1 MANVTKAT
9 GQDRWFNVVNT
20 TIVTIFFAVVLAPLL
35 YVLAASF
42 SDALAV
48 IQGRVWFWPVD
59 FNIEGYKA
67 VFRHPR
73 IISGFAN
80 SFFYMSAGTVVNV
93 ILTILAAYPLSRR
106 DFVDRNLFMGLF
118 VFTIMFNGGLIPT
131 YLLVKGLGM
140 LNTRAALILPLAIG
154 AYNVIITRTY
164 FQHTI
169 PNELLEAAQ
178 MDGCKDF
185 RFLWSVVLPLSGPII
200 AVITLFYA
208 VQHWNQFFQALIY
221 LKDEAKYPLQLILR
235 EILVENQVAAEMTD
249 MDIDSLLLRQQLRE
263 LLKYSL
269 IIVASAP
276 MLILYPFIQKYF
288 VKGIMIGSLKG

>member
-1 MANVTKAT
+1 MANVTTAT
-9 GQDRWFNVVNT
+9 GQDRWFNVINT
-20 TIVTIFFAVVLAPLL
+20 TIVTIFFVLVLAPLL

-59 FNIEGYKA
+59 FNIEGYRA

-73 IISGFAN
+73 IMSGFAN
-80 SFFYMSAGTVVNV
+80 SFFYVIVGTVINV
-93 ILTILAAYPLSRR
+93 TLTVLAAYPLSRK
-106 DFVDRNLFMGLF
+106 DFVDRNLFMTLF

-131 YLLVKGLGM
+131 YLLVKSLGM
-140 LNTRAALILPLAIG
+140 LDTRAALLFPLAIG
-154 AYNVIITRTY
+154 AWNVIITRTY

-208 VQHWNQFFQALIY
+208 VQHWNQFFQALLY

-235 EILVENQVAAEMTD
+235 EILVENQVSSQMTD

>member
-1 MANVTKAT
+1 MASITKYSR
-9 GQDRWFNVVNT
+9 QDRVFNIVNT
-20 TIVTIFFAVVLAPLL
+20 SIVSLFLFVVLAPLL

-48 IQGRVWFWPVD
+48 IQGKVWIWPVG
-59 FNIEGYKA
+59 FNVQGYLA

-73 IISGFAN
+73 IMGGFAN
-80 SFFYMSAGTVVNV
+80 SFFYVIVGTTVNV
-93 ILTILAAYPLSRR
+93 TLTILAAYPLSRK
-106 DFVDRNLFMGLF
+106 DFVDRGLFMGLF
-118 VFTIMFNGGLIPT
+118 VFTFMFSGGLIPT
-131 YLLVKGLGM
+131 YLVVRGLG
-140 LNTRAALILPLAIG
+140 LLDTRAALILPLAIG
-154 AYNVIITRTY
+154 AWNVVIARTY

-221 LKDEAKYPLQLILR
+221 LRDESKFPLQLILR
-235 EILVENQVAAEMTD
+235 EILVENQVASQMTD
-249 MDIDSLLLRQQLRE
+249 MDFESMVLRQQLRE

-269 IIVASAP
+269 IVVASAP

>member
-1 MANVTKAT
+1 MATKAT
-9 GQDRWFNVVNT
+9 AQDKVFHVVNT
-20 TIVTIFFAVVLAPLL
+20 GIVSIFFFLVLAPLI

-48 IQGRVWFWPVD
+48 IQGRVWFWPVG
-59 FNIEGYKA
+59 FNIEGYRA

-73 IISGFAN
+73 IMSGFAN
-80 SFFYMSAGTVVNV
+80 SFFYVSVGTIVNV
-93 ILTILAAYPLSRR
+93 TLTVLAGYPLSRK
-106 DFVDRNLFMGLF
+106 DFVDKNLFMGLF
-118 VFTIMFNGGLIPT
+118 VFTFMFNGGLIPT
-131 YLLVKGLGM
+131 YLLVRSLGL

-154 AYNVIITRTY
+154 AWNVIITRTY
-164 FQHTI
+164 FKTTI

-221 LKDEAKYPLQLILR
+221 LRDEGKYPLQLILR
-235 EILVENQVAAEMTD
+235 EILVENQVSAEMTD

-269 IIVASAP
+269 IVVASAP

>member
-1 MANVTKAT
+1 MATITKYT
-9 GQDRWFNVVNT
+9 TQDKVFNVVNT
-20 TIVTIFFAVVLAPLL
+20 AIVSLFFFVVLAPLV

-59 FNIEGYKA
+59 FNVEGYRA

-73 IISGFAN
+73 IMSGFAN
-80 SFFYMSAGTVVNV
+80 SFFYMGVGTIVNV
-93 ILTILAAYPLSRR
+93 TLTVLAAYPLSRK
-106 DFVDRNLFMGLF
+106 DFVDKNFFMALF
-118 VFTIMFNGGLIPT
+118 VFTFMFNGGLIPT
-131 YLLVKGLGM
+131 YLLVRSLGM
-140 LNTRAALILPLAIG
+140 LDTRAALIFPLAIG
-154 AYNVIITRTY
+154 AWNVIITRTY
-164 FQHTI
+164 FQQTI
-169 PNELLEAAQ
+169 PSELLEAAQ

-221 LKDEAKYPLQLILR
+221 LRDESKYPLQLILR

-249 MDIDSLLLRQQLRE
+249 MDIESMLLRQQLRE

-276 MLILYPFIQKYF
+276 MLLLYPFIQKYF

>member
-9 GQDRWFNVVNT
+9 GQDRWFNVFNT
-20 TIVTIFFAVVLAPLL
+20 TIVTIFFVLVLAPLV

-73 IISGFAN
+73 IMSGFAN
-80 SFFYMSAGTVVNV
+80 SFFYVSVGTVVNV
-93 ILTILAAYPLSRR
+93 VLTVLAAYPLSRK
-106 DFVDRNLFMGLF
+106 DFVDRNVFMALF

-131 YLLVKGLGM
+131 YLLVKNLGM
-140 LNTRAALILPLAIG
+140 LDTRAALIFPLAIG
-154 AYNVIITRTY
+154 AWNVIITRTY

-221 LKDEAKYPLQLILR
+221 LRDESKYPLQLILR
-235 EILVENQVAAEMTD
+235 EILVENQVSAQMTD
-249 MDIDSLLLRQQLRE
+249 MDVDSLILRQQLRE

>member
-1 MANVTKAT
+1 MANVTTYTK
-9 GQDRWFNVVNT
+9 QDKVFNIVNT
-20 TIVTIFFAVVLAPLL
+20 TVVSLFFFVVLAPLI

-48 IQGRVWFWPVD
+48 IQGRVWFWPVG
-59 FNIEGYKA
+59 FNVEGYRA

-73 IISGFAN
+73 IMSGFAN
-80 SFFYMSAGTVVNV
+80 SAFYVVAGTTVNV
-93 ILTILAAYPLSRR
+93 TLTVLAAYPLSRK
-106 DFVDRNLFMGLF
+106 DFVDRNFFMGLF
-118 VFTIMFNGGLIPT
+118 VFTFMFNGGLIPT
-131 YLLVKGLGM
+131 YLLVRSLGL
-140 LNTRAALILPLAIG
+140 LDTRMALILPLAIG
-154 AYNVIITRTY
+154 AWNVVIARTY

-221 LKDEAKYPLQLILR
+221 LRDESKFPLQLILR
-235 EILVENQVAAEMTD
+235 EILVENQVASEMVD
-249 MDIDSLLLRQQLRE
+249 MDVESMILRQQLRE

-276 MLILYPFIQKYF
+276 MLVLYPFIQKYF

>member
-1 MANVTKAT
+1 MATKAT
-9 GQDRWFNVVNT
+9 KQDRWFNVVNT
-20 TIVTIFFAVVLAPLL
+20 AIVTLFFALVLAPLL

-73 IISGFAN
+73 IMTGFAN
-80 SFFYMSAGTVVNV
+80 SFFYMTAGTLVNV
-93 ILTILAAYPLSRR
+93 TLTVLAAYPLSRK

-131 YLLVKGLGM
+131 YLLVKSLGM
-140 LNTRAALILPLAIG
+140 LDTRAALIFPLAIG
-154 AYNVIITRTY
+154 AWNVIITRTY
-164 FQHTI
+164 FKHTI

-221 LKDEAKYPLQLILR
+221 LKDEGKYPLQLILR

-269 IIVASAP
+269 IVVASAP